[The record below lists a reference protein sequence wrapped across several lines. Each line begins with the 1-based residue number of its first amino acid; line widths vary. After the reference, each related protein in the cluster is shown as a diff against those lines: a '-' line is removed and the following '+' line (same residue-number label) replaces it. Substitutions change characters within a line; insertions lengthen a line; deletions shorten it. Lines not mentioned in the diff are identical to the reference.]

1 LSHKRDY
8 DIAHS
13 LAFTVIITER
23 VGVAN
28 MRAAIY
34 SRADAEAIAQLE
46 EWHFPPGL
54 LESETLPKLAEYFSL
69 WLCQS
74 VEDVWGDALD
84 SYAQIS
90 ADTAEPLTL
99 PMGDY

>member
-8 DIAHS
+8 DMAHS

-34 SRADAEAIAQLE
+34 SRADSEAIDQLE
-46 EWHFPPGL
+46 EWHFPPGR
-54 LESETLPKLAEYFSL
+54 LEAEMMPKLAEYFSL
-69 WLCQS
+69 WLQEA
-74 VEDVWGDALD
+74 VERVWGDALD
-84 SYAQIS
+84 SYAQIA
-90 ADTAEPLTL
+90 ADTAIPLTL
-99 PMGDY
+99 PMD